1 MQSWR
6 EIDQHGGMSSS
17 SPFVRPQDSCAKLLY
32 FGSGCAVPE
41 VQLPAG
47 SRSVCRHRGGAP
59 SLPAAPS
66 FTCDES
72 GIMPK
77 YDGHFTSLSVHG
89 QETCQS
95 KTPPWLV
102 KPAHHPKLPKV
113 HPIPPAF
120 SLVAAPTHRQC
131 RTSSCTIAKYSGFAT
146 MLSNNP
152 SDLILPLPVNG

>member
-1 MQSWR
+1 
-6 EIDQHGGMSSS
+6 MSSS
-17 SPFVRPQDSCAKLLY
+17 SPSVRPQDSCAKLLY

-95 KTPPWLV
+95 KMPPWLV
-102 KPAHHPKLPKV
+102 NPAHHLPQGPSM
-113 HPIPPAF
+113 HAASPA
-120 SLVAAPTHRQC
+120 AAAT
-131 RTSSCTIAKYSGFAT
+131 AKYTVSRA
-146 MLSNNP
+146 LSPP
-152 SDLILPLPVNG
+152 SSSSSYSTVWGRNTVASNHHQIQTYCAVISEYHQEKT

>member
-1 MQSWR
+1 
-6 EIDQHGGMSSS
+6 MSSS
-17 SPFVRPQDSCAKLLY
+17 SPSVRPQDSCAKLLY
-32 FGSGCAVPE
+32 FGIGCVVPE

-72 GIMPK
+72 G
-77 YDGHFTSLSVHG
+77 HFTSLSVHG

-102 KPAHHPKLPKV
+102 KPAHHPP
-113 HPIPPAF
+113 
-120 SLVAAPTHRQC
+120 SAPCSKASQSTPHTSRLQLGGRQC
-131 RTSSCTIAKYSGFAT
+131 RTSSCTIAKYGRQW
-146 MLSNNP
+146 MVNP
-152 SDLILPLPVNG
+152 HLFQDETKKRLEVKLTYEDHT